1 MQRADVRTSGVSGQI
16 REGGKQAVGEDQP
29 DYSDIIN
36 LPHHVS
42 ARHPQMSRTARA
54 AQFGSFEPLRDYR
67 DVLAEERRLRR
78 LTDERPVL
86 SEEEQKKLNEMVA
99 KLASDTAQPSVTRP
113 KIRMT
118 VFVQDEKKEG
128 GRIEEIPGT
137 LRAVNLELRYLVLED
152 GRKVPFRDL
161 LRLTAER
168 PEWPF

>member
-1 MQRADVRTSGVSGQI
+1 MERTDGRASGVNGQI
-16 REGGKQAVGEDQP
+16 RDRKNRAAGEDQQ

-42 ARHPQMSRTARA
+42 VRHPQMSRTARA
-54 AQFGSFEPLRDYR
+54 AQFGSFEPLRDYK
-67 DVLAEERRLRR
+67 DALAEERR

-99 KLASDTAQPSVTRP
+99 KLASDTAQPSAQRQ

-168 PEWPF
+168 PEQSF

>member
-1 MQRADVRTSGVSGQI
+1 VSGQARN
-16 REGGKQAVGEDQP
+16 RESRAAGEIQP

-42 ARHPQMSRTARA
+42 VRHPQMSRAARA
-54 AQFGSFEPLRDYR
+54 AQFGSFEPLRDYK
-67 DVLAEERRLRR
+67 DALAEERR

-99 KLASDTAQPSVTRP
+99 KLEAETAQPSVTHSE
-113 KIRMT
+113 IRMT

-161 LRLTAER
+161 LRLTVER
-168 PEWPF
+168 PEQSF

>member
-1 MQRADVRTSGVSGQI
+1 MSDQTRNREKRAAG
-16 REGGKQAVGEDQP
+16 EGQP

-42 ARHPQMSRTARA
+42 TRHPQMSRMARA
-54 AQFGSFEPLRDYR
+54 AQFGSFEPLRDYK
-67 DVLAEERRLRR
+67 DALAEERR

-86 SEEEQKKLNEMVA
+86 SEEDQKKLNEMVA
-99 KLASDTAQPSVTRP
+99 KLTADTDQSPITRQ

-128 GRIEEIPGT
+128 GRIEEITGA
-137 LRAVNLELRYLVLED
+137 LRTVNLELRYLVLED

-168 PEWPF
+168 PEQFF

>member
-16 REGGKQAVGEDQP
+16 REGGKQAVGEDQS

-67 DVLAEERRLRR
+67 DVLAEERR

>member
-1 MQRADVRTSGVSGQI
+1 MSDQTRNRGKRA
-16 REGGKQAVGEDQP
+16 AGEDQP

-54 AQFGSFEPLRDYR
+54 AQFGSFEPLRDYK
-67 DVLAEERRLRR
+67 DALAEERR

-86 SEEEQKKLNEMVA
+86 SEEDQKKLNEMVA
-99 KLASDTAQPSVTRP
+99 KLTADTDQSPITRQ

-128 GRIEEIPGT
+128 GRIEEITGA
-137 LRAVNLELRYLVLED
+137 LRTVNLELRYLVLED

-161 LRLTAER
+161 LGLTSER
-168 PEWPF
+168 PERHF

>member
-1 MQRADVRTSGVSGQI
+1 MSDQTRN
-16 REGGKQAVGEDQP
+16 REKQAAGEDQP

-67 DVLAEERRLRR
+67 DVLAEERRL
-78 LTDERPVL
+78 TDERPVL

-99 KLASDTAQPSVTRP
+99 KLASDTA
-113 KIRMT
+113 
-118 VFVQDEKKEG
+118 
-128 GRIEEIPGT
+128 
-137 LRAVNLELRYLVLED
+137 D

-168 PEWPF
+168 PEQFF

>member
-1 MQRADVRTSGVSGQI
+1 VNGQI
-16 REGGKQAVGEDQP
+16 RDRGNRAAGEIQP
-29 DYSDIIN
+29 DYSDMIN

-42 ARHPQMSRTARA
+42 TRHPQMSRAARA

-67 DVLAEERRLRR
+67 DVLAEERR

-99 KLASDTAQPSVTRP
+99 KLASDTAQPSAKHP

-128 GRIEEIPGT
+128 GRIEEITGA
-137 LRAVNLELRYLVLED
+137 LRTVNLELRYLVLED

-168 PEWPF
+168 PELPF

>member
-1 MQRADVRTSGVSGQI
+1 MSDQTRN
-16 REGGKQAVGEDQP
+16 REKQAAGEDQP

-67 DVLAEERRLRR
+67 DVLAEERR

-128 GRIEEIPGT
+128 GRIEKRVVTAAGILPQKRILLTEGEDRIPISDI
-137 LRAVNLELRYLVLED
+137 LDMEPAPED
-152 GRKVPFRDL
+152 G
-161 LRLTAER
+161 
-168 PEWPF
+168 

>member
-67 DVLAEERRLRR
+67 DVLAEERRL
-78 LTDERPVL
+78 TDERPVL

-99 KLASDTAQPSVTRP
+99 KLASDTAQPS
-113 KIRMT
+113 
-118 VFVQDEKKEG
+118 G

>member
-1 MQRADVRTSGVSGQI
+1 MSDQTRN
-16 REGGKQAVGEDQP
+16 REKQAAGEDQQ

-42 ARHPQMSRTARA
+42 TRHPQMSRTARA
-54 AQFGSFEPLRDYR
+54 AQFGSFEPLRDYK
-67 DVLAEERRLRR
+67 DALAEERR

-86 SEEEQKKLNEMVA
+86 SEEDQTKLNEMVA
-99 KLASDTAQPSVTRP
+99 KLTADTDQSPITRP

-128 GRIEEIPGT
+128 GRIEEITGA

>member
-1 MQRADVRTSGVSGQI
+1 MSLPGI
-16 REGGKQAVGEDQP
+16 RRCPG
-29 DYSDIIN
+29 
-36 LPHHVS
+36 
-42 ARHPQMSRTARA
+42 R
-54 AQFGSFEPLRDYR
+54 
-67 DVLAEERRLRR
+67 RR

>member
-67 DVLAEERRLRR
+67 DVLAEERRL
-78 LTDERPVL
+78 TDERPVL

-99 KLASDTAQPSVTRP
+99 KLASDTAGR
-113 KIRMT
+113 
-118 VFVQDEKKEG
+118 QDRG
-128 GRIEEIPGT
+128 DPRHPPGCQSGAEIPG
-137 LRAVNLELRYLVLED
+137 A
-152 GRKVPFRDL
+152 GG
-161 LRLTAER
+161 R
-168 PEWPF
+168 PEGPVQGSSETDRRTARVALLNRRAKPSQ

>member
-1 MQRADVRTSGVSGQI
+1 
-16 REGGKQAVGEDQP
+16 
-29 DYSDIIN
+29 
-36 LPHHVS
+36 
-42 ARHPQMSRTARA
+42 
-54 AQFGSFEPLRDYR
+54 
-67 DVLAEERRLRR
+67 VLAEERR

-99 KLASDTAQPSVTRP
+99 KLASDTAQPTVTRP

>member
-67 DVLAEERRLRR
+67 DVLAEERRL
-78 LTDERPVL
+78 TDERPVL

-128 GRIEEIPGT
+128 GRIEEIPGRCWRT
-137 LRAVNLELRYLVLED
+137 A
-152 GRKVPFRDL
+152 GRSRSGIS
-161 LRLTAER
+161 
-168 PEWPF
+168 